1 MKNESFES
9 EMPDFDDAARV
20 EEHLKKMRF
29 QKKLCRYYF
38 HINPTATVE
47 YINAY
52 RELWD
57 SDKEAKP

>member
-29 QKKLCRYYF
+29 QR
-38 HINPTATVE
+38 
-47 YINAY
+47 
-52 RELWD
+52 
-57 SDKEAKP
+57 